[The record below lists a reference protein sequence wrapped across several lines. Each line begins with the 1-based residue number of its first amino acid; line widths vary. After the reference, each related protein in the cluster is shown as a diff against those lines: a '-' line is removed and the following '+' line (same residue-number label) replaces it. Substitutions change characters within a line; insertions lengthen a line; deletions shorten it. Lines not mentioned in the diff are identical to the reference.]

1 MSKGARVLI
10 IEDDP
15 YARDLMALLLTRDWR
30 TRVVGEAGAEA
41 EALHIL
47 NQPSRREDL
56 ILLDTEIPGDPEWPF
71 RVAEAARSGVRP
83 PVILCTGTRA
93 DVETLRRILR
103 AAFGGYILKT
113 EVSYAL
119 AWAVTRAAAGHWVTT
134 PGIWQMAHDRR
145 LALPQGTV
153 VLDGRGPTANF
164 TRREDEL
171 ARLAVLFNLAQRDL
185 ADELHITADQISKV
199 VSSVYT
205 KIGLREILSGEVA
218 PEVYFEDKAVLAQFE
233 RVLKHATAKRQRAGR
248 AHKAPDM
255 ATLAFHLLTVP
266 TVE

>member
-1 MSKGARVLI
+1 MPKDVRVLI
-10 IEDDP
+10 VEDDP

-47 NQPSRREDL
+47 NQPSRRTDL
-56 ILLDTEIPGDPEWPF
+56 ILLDMEIPGDPKWP
-71 RVAEAARSGVRP
+71 S
-83 PVILCTGTRA
+83 VILCTGTRA

-113 EVSYAL
+113 QASYAL

-134 PGIWQMAHDRR
+134 PGVWQMAHDRR

-164 TRREDEL
+164 TRREGEL
-171 ARLAVLFNLAQRDL
+171 ARLAILFNLAQRDL

-205 KIGLREILSGEVA
+205 KLGLREILSGEVA

-233 RVLKHATAKRQRAGR
+233 RVLRHATAKRQGLGR

-266 TVE
+266 VVEEV